1 MIKRLVFFTISLT
14 ALFFIAGCSRVK
26 PKSVEQPKVEPPKV
40 EAQPIVRFHDNCAD
54 ILNNCVNDKGMV
66 DYKTLKRKRFELKK
80 LLDKFDS
87 LERDEYNAWPADDKI
102 AFWINAYNIQMLK
115 IVVDNYPIVSSRF
128 YRLFWPPNSIRH
140 IKGIW
145 TNYKFMVMDE
155 EFTLSEIEKRFFRQ
169 QFDEPR
175 VFFALSQA
183 SISGPPL
190 RNEPYYGYKLDQ
202 QLDDQA
208 EKFLSSPEGFRI
220 DRDSKTVYLSAILQ
234 STWFGDEFISK
245 YDTDK
250 KFKDQQPEVRSV
262 LNFITNYITDL
273 DVSFLEV
280 ENYTVKYLRYDWSL
294 NEGA

>member
-1 MIKRLVFFTISLT
+1 M
-14 ALFFIAGCSRVK
+14 
-26 PKSVEQPKVEPPKV
+26 
-40 EAQPIVRFHDNCAD
+40 
-54 ILNNCVNDKGMV
+54 
-66 DYKTLKRKRFELKK
+66 
-80 LLDKFDS
+80 
-87 LERDEYNAWPADDKI
+87 
-102 AFWINAYNIQMLK
+102 
-115 IVVDNYPIVSSRF
+115 
-128 YRLFWPPNSIRH
+128 
-140 IKGIW
+140 
-145 TNYKFMVMDE
+145 
-155 EFTLSEIEKRFFRQ
+155 
-169 QFDEPR
+169 
-175 VFFALSQA
+175 
-183 SISGPPL
+183 
-190 RNEPYYGYKLDQ
+190 
-202 QLDDQA
+202 DDQA